1 MHQSSSNKEVHTE
14 EEKEEHSPVKKNQK
28 LGQINDL
35 RALQIKKKCSKQFN
49 SNENCTANE
58 WKLRMQRLSWPFCEY
73 NNLKRMPLYNNYNYY
88 YIYN

>member
-35 RALQIKKKCSKQFN
+35 RALQIKKKNAASN
-49 SNENCTANE
+49 STATRIALQTNGNCECRGSVGHFASTT
-58 WKLRMQRLSWPFCEY
+58 
-73 NNLKRMPLYNNYNYY
+73 
-88 YIYN
+88 I

>member
-35 RALQIKKKCSKQFN
+35 RALQIKKMQQAIQQQRELHCKRM
-49 SNENCTANE
+49 ETANAE
-58 WKLRMQRLSWPFCEY
+58 AQLAILRVQQF
-73 NNLKRMPLYNNYNYY
+73 KKDA
-88 YIYN
+88 II